1 MGIFH
6 SSLRLISLSVKCR
19 LGYWVQKIHSWGH
32 GYIPEQEEIWLFIMA
47 SPVLF
52 CDRCWCD
59 VWRMWTDS
67 WFLLQNQIICSNK
80 VKSPK
85 RILCQM
91 RCGRWGWTTFHMCLS
106 TVADGWNRPL
116 CRDAVMNDL
125 CTLDLLKYPF
135 CLMIALWRRWRI
147 LVSHKVV
154 FVKETNCLPAINRTP
169 SYSPSTDLVR
179 WPIRD
184 NKPYNIKFH
193 F

>member
-6 SSLRLISLSVKCR
+6 SFLWLIRLSVKYR
-19 LGYWVQKIHSWGH
+19 LTDNSFMRSRLTHQN
-32 GYIPEQEEIWLFIMA
+32 QEEILLFYRGIMHHVDWFIVFA
-47 SPVLF
+47 SKIRLHTETN
-52 CDRCWCD
+52 W
-59 VWRMWTDS
+59 
-67 WFLLQNQIICSNK
+67 NH
-80 VKSPK
+80 PK
-85 RILCQM
+85 GSYMSQL
-91 RCGRWGWTTFHMCLS
+91 RCGMWGWTAVHVCLS
-106 TVADGWNRPL
+106 TVADGLNRPL

-125 CTLDLLKYPF
+125 RSLDLLKYPF
-135 CLMIALWRRWRI
+135 CLMIALWRRWRF

-184 NKPYNIKFH
+184 NKPYSIKFH